1 MRYPPSSRSARDGP
15 AISAARQIPL
25 GLDSSSTNIAT
36 DHALLN
42 PRRSMATTCGRSAY
56 VRRRT
61 SMAAAGGAV
70 KLILGRGHGVRLAA
84 VVRKQGVAVD
94 GLARP
99 SQPAHHQRADA
110 VGTRTVARHR
120 HSGPL

>member
-25 GLDSSSTNIAT
+25 GLDSSSTNIAS
-36 DHALLN
+36 DQALVN
-42 PRRSMATTCGRSAY
+42 ARRSMATTCGRSAY

-70 KLILGRGHGVRLAA
+70 KLILGRGHGVRPAA
-84 VVRKQGVAVD
+84 GGPEEGGA
-94 GLARP
+94 GGGAP
-99 SQPAHHQRADA
+99 PPAPPAPP
-110 VGTRTVARHR
+110 T
-120 HSGPL
+120 